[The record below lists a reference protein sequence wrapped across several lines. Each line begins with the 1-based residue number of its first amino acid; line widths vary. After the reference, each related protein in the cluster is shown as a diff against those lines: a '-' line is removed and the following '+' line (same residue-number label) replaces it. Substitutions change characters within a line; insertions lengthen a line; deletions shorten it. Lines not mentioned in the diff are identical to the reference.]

1 MTQVMIVFGTYG
13 HKPEGAKRITPISI
27 GETVELPDAEAARL
41 VGLGIAQY
49 VHTPL
54 SQPSAPVATPNST
67 RNIPDE
73 CDTQGDE
80 NDGAEDEET
89 AHLDREQLE
98 SMTNADLKTLAKDM
112 GIATGSLKTKNA
124 LIEAI
129 VAVEVA
135 PGLEDDEELPPDLG
149 AEAPVV

>member
-1 MTQVMIVFGTYG
+1 MKRVKIIFGTYG
-13 HKPEGAKRITPISI
+13 HKPEGAKRIMPVSI
-27 GETVELPDAEAARL
+27 GETVELSESESARL

-49 VHTPL
+49 VHTPIV
-54 SQPSAPVATPNST
+54 QPSAPAAAPSSVQNTF
-67 RNIPDE
+67 DK
-73 CDTQGDE
+73 CDNQCDK
-80 NDGAEDEET
+80 NDGAEGEET

-98 SMTNADLKTLAKDM
+98 SMTNAELKALARDM

-129 VAVEVA
+129 VAVGAA
-135 PGLEDDEELPPDLG
+135 PAHEYDEELPPDLG